1 MRGLLDLMNNN
12 WTEAIS
18 LDLKLSGVMLQPVVD
33 PNTCKTIVTCL
44 MCSSKQT
51 IIVVPLS
58 SIYKKQTFDDLST
71 VTISD

>member
-12 WTEAIS
+12 WREAIS

-44 MCSSKQT
+44 MCSSSKQT

-58 SIYKKQTFDDLST
+58 RSKPLMIYQL
-71 VTISD
+71 